1 MSKKRAHKGK
11 NNLVIKSSRKKN
23 RTKKYTKYRKNN
35 PKQIKHNCQIEEV
48 QKIEKQNIDTPIKQ
62 EQNQS
67 LQPTLSNKIISYY
80 SKSVLND
87 FETYSSSLF
96 ERLLKKELDK
106 DNLAQINERILSNF
120 CLTKEMRKFAFKYL
134 WGILE
139 QYKIPIKFYF
149 KSVLVFDSFLINY
162 SKINNDDKKI
172 CSALFK
178 SKHNNDFSMTKLILY
193 TLCCFYIINQI
204 YNTRNFEL
212 KCLVNWN
219 NKEEMTYEELNDL
232 VYDIVE
238 VTNCEFD
245 ILGIYDFINIFI
257 FDLNKRVKIISNEN
271 EFIKCYNKNIN
282 YLAMKIVQDISL
294 CDINPSIQA
303 FAVIMFSIEY
313 SKFLTQ
319 KLYKN
324 EKINFLVDNWIKNLR
339 NILISN
345 SDEDIRRV
353 IHWLNNYINKY

>member
-1 MSKKRAHKGK
+1 MSKKRAQKSK
-11 NNLVIKSSRKKN
+11 NNLVIKSSGRNN
-23 RTKKYTKYRKNN
+23 RTKKHNKYKKNN
-35 PKQIKHNCQIEEV
+35 PKKIEQNCQTEV
-48 QKIEKQNIDTPIKQ
+48 QKIEKQNIVTPIKQ
-62 EQNQS
+62 EQSQS

-80 SKSVLND
+80 SRAVVND
-87 FETYSSSLF
+87 FETYSCSLF

-106 DNLAQINERILSNF
+106 DNLAQINEKILSNF

-134 WGILE
+134 GEILE
-139 QYKIPIKFYF
+139 QYKIPTKFYF

-172 CSALFK
+172 CSALFR
-178 SKHNNDFSMTKLILY
+178 SKYNNDFSITKLILY

-204 YNTRNFEL
+204 YNARNFEL

-238 VTNCEFD
+238 VLNCEFD

-282 YLAMKIVQDISL
+282 YLSMKIVQDISL
-294 CDINPSIQA
+294 SDINPSIQA

-324 EKINFLVDNWIKNLR
+324 EKINLLVDNWIKNLR

-345 SDEDIRRV
+345 SYEDIRRV

>member
-1 MSKKRAHKGK
+1 MSKKRAQKGK
-11 NNLVIKSSRKKN
+11 NNLVIKSTRKSN
-23 RTKKYTKYRKNN
+23 RTKKKTKYKKQN
-35 PKQIKHNCQIEEV
+35 PNQINQNCQTEA
-48 QKIEKQNIDTPIKQ
+48 QNIETQNIATLIRQ

-67 LQPTLSNKIISYY
+67 VQPISTNKISSYY
-80 SKSVLND
+80 SKLVLND

-96 ERLLKKELDK
+96 ERFLKKELDK
-106 DNLAQINERILSNF
+106 DNLAQINEKILSNF
-120 CLTKEMRKFAFKYL
+120 CITKEMRKFAFKYL
-134 WGILE
+134 YEILE

-149 KSVLVFDSFLINY
+149 KSTLIFDAFLINY
-162 SKINNDDKKI
+162 SKKNKDDKQI
-172 CSALFK
+172 CSTLFR
-178 SKHNNDFSMTKLILY
+178 SKYNNEFSITKLVLY

-238 VTNCEFD
+238 VINCEFD

-257 FDLNKRVKIISNEN
+257 FDLNKRVKIISSEN

-282 YLAMKIVQDISL
+282 YLAMKVVQDISL
-294 CDINPSIQA
+294 CDINPSMQA
-303 FAVIMFSIEY
+303 FAIIMFSIEY

-319 KLYKN
+319 KNFKN
-324 EKINFLVDNWIKNLR
+324 EKINFLVENWIKNLR
-339 NILISN
+339 NILISY
-345 SDEDIRRV
+345 SDEDINRV
-353 IHWLNNYINKY
+353 IHWLNNYINK

>member
-1 MSKKRAHKGK
+1 MSKKRAQKGK
-11 NNLVIKSSRKKN
+11 NNLDIKSSRKNN
-23 RTKKYTKYRKNN
+23 RTKKKTKYKKNN
-35 PKQIKHNCQIEEV
+35 PKQIEQICQTEV
-48 QKIEKQNIDTPIKQ
+48 QKIETQNIDTPINQ
-62 EQNQS
+62 EQS
-67 LQPTLSNKIISYY
+67 KSFQPTSTDKILNYY

-106 DNLAQINERILSNF
+106 DNLAQINEKILSNF
-120 CLTKEMRKFAFKYL
+120 CITKDMRKFAFKYL
-134 WGILE
+134 SEILE

-162 SKINNDDKKI
+162 SKINNDDKEI

-178 SKHNNDFSMTKLILY
+178 SKHTHEFSLTKLILY

-219 NKEEMTYEELNDL
+219 NKEEMNYEELNDL

-238 VTNCEFD
+238 VINCEFD

-282 YLAMKIVQDISL
+282 YLATKIVQDISL
-294 CDINPSIQA
+294 CDISPSIQA

-319 KLYKN
+319 KHFKN
-324 EKINFLVDNWIKNLR
+324 EKINFLVDNWIKNLK
-339 NILISN
+339 NILISY
-345 SDEDIRRV
+345 SDEGINRV
-353 IHWLNNYINKY
+353 INWLNNYINKY

>member
-1 MSKKRAHKGK
+1 MSKKRAQKGK
-11 NNLVIKSSRKKN
+11 NNLFIKSSRKSN
-23 RTKKYTKYRKNN
+23 RTKKRTKYKKNN
-35 PKQIKHNCQIEEV
+35 PKQVEQNSQTEV
-48 QKIEKQNIDTPIKQ
+48 KKIEKQNIATPIQQ

-67 LQPTLSNKIISYY
+67 LQPTLTNKIISYY

-96 ERLLKKELDK
+96 EKLLKKELDK
-106 DNLAQINERILSNF
+106 DNLAQINEKILDNF

-134 WGILE
+134 WEILD

-162 SKINNDDKKI
+162 SKINNEDKKI

-178 SKHNNDFSMTKLILY
+178 SKHNNEFSITKLALY

-238 VTNCEFD
+238 VINCEFD

-257 FDLNKRVKIISNEN
+257 FDLNKRVKIISDEN

-294 CDINPSIQA
+294 CDISPSTQA

-319 KLYKN
+319 KHFKN

-339 NILISN
+339 NILISY
-345 SDEDIRRV
+345 SDEDINRV

>member
-1 MSKKRAHKGK
+1 MSKKRAQKGK
-11 NNLVIKSSRKKN
+11 NNLDIKSSRKNN
-23 RTKKYTKYRKNN
+23 RTKKKTKYKKNN
-35 PKQIKHNCQIEEV
+35 PKQIEQICQTEV
-48 QKIEKQNIDTPIKQ
+48 QKIETQNIDTPINQ
-62 EQNQS
+62 EQS
-67 LQPTLSNKIISYY
+67 KSFQPTSTDKILSYY

-106 DNLAQINERILSNF
+106 DNLAQINEKILSNF
-120 CLTKEMRKFAFKYL
+120 CITKDMRKFAFKYL
-134 WGILE
+134 SEILE

-162 SKINNDDKKI
+162 SKINNDDKEI

-178 SKHNNDFSMTKLILY
+178 SKHTHEFSLTKLILY
-193 TLCCFYIINQI
+193 ILCCFYIINQI

-219 NKEEMTYEELNDL
+219 NKEEMNYEELNDL

-238 VTNCEFD
+238 VINCEFD

-282 YLAMKIVQDISL
+282 YLATKIVQDISL
-294 CDINPSIQA
+294 CDISPSMQA

-319 KLYKN
+319 KHFKN
-324 EKINFLVDNWIKNLR
+324 EKINFLVDNWIKNLK
-339 NILISN
+339 NILISY
-345 SDEDIRRV
+345 SDEGINRV
-353 IHWLNNYINKY
+353 INWLNNYINKY